1 MVAAVS
7 SELVVRLSLV
17 GRFPWRPFPRES
29 SARPG
34 SEAGTCP
41 VVRVDGARSVSKE
54 ALPADGLPPGTE
66 TPRADSTTDS
76 FCWCFLKVALRK
88 AAIRK
93 PDALSMLL
101 LEKHVAYIAS
111 FGRRKGD
118 M

>member
-1 MVAAVS
+1 M
-7 SELVVRLSLV
+7 
-17 GRFPWRPFPRES
+17 
-29 SARPG
+29 
-34 SEAGTCP
+34 CP

-54 ALPADGLPPGTE
+54 ALTADELPGLPPGTE

-101 LEKHVAYIAS
+101 LEKHVACIAS